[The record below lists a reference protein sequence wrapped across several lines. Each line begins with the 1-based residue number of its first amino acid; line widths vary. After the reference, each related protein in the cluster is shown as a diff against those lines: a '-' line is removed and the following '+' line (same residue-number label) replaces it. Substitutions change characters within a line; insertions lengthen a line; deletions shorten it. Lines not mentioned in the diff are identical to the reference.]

1 MDLQIPLMIIDRR
14 VIPIMSMLFANRRVA
29 HLRFANAFE
38 WIQNNRRIIGQ
49 LRDYFVK
56 HQHYFK
62 ISKGYKE
69 VNVISC

>member
-1 MDLQIPLMIIDRR
+1 
-14 VIPIMSMLFANRRVA
+14 MSMLFANHRVT
-29 HLRFANAFE
+29 HLRFADAFK
-38 WIQNNRRIIGQ
+38 WIQNNKRIIGQ

-56 HQHYFK
+56 HRNCFK